1 MADLSVTAASVLAST
16 NAKKG
21 KGTAGAT
28 ITAGQT
34 LYEDTSDLDSFGKPK
49 LKLADS
55 DSATAAVRTCVG
67 IALHGASSGQPLQYV
82 IEDSSFTPGGTLV
95 VGTTYVLSDTA
106 GGIMPHADLEIGDYP
121 TVLFVANT
129 TALANM
135 KIVQG
140 TTAIAA

>member
-1 MADLSVTAASVLAST
+1 MTDLSISGTPLASV

-21 KGTAGAT
+21 KGTAGAS
-28 ITAGQT
+28 ITHGQT
-34 LYEDTSDLDSFGKPK
+34 LYADPTDLDSNGLPK

-67 IALHGASSGQPLQYV
+67 IALHGAVSGEPIQYV
-82 IEDSSFTPGGTLV
+82 IEDPAFTPGGTLV
-95 VGTTYVLSDTA
+95 VGVMYVLSDTP
-106 GGIMPHADLEIGDYP
+106 GGLMPAADLEIGDYP
-121 TVLFVANT
+121 TLMFIANT